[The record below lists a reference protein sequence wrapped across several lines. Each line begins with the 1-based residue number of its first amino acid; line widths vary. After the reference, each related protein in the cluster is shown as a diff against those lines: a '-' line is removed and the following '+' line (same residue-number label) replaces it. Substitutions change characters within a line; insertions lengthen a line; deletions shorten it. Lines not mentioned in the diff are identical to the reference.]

1 MKNVVKKKF
10 KFADTS
16 MLYQYN
22 ESVGKI
28 VMKIRLRTK
37 KIHVNLKSIKVINNC
52 TDGCESIGSSEL
64 SQF

>member
-16 MLYQYN
+16 MLYRYMYY

-37 KIHVNLKSIKVINNC
+37 KNTCKFEVDQGNK
-52 TDGCESIGSSEL
+52 
-64 SQF
+64 

>member
-16 MLYQYN
+16 MLYHYY

-37 KIHVNLKSIKVINNC
+37 KNTCKFEVDQGNK
-52 TDGCESIGSSEL
+52 
-64 SQF
+64 